1 MRVAVVAVLAAIS
14 LAVAVSGAVG
24 VLRLPDVYLRI
35 QASSKTVTLG
45 TLPLLVAVV
54 VAKGIDSVYASR
66 ALIVAVLVLV
76 LNPLASHALARAA
89 YRAGVPM
96 WPGAIADQPRERPS
110 KSTMDGES

>member
-1 MRVAVVAVLAAIS
+1 MVGLLAAIS

-66 ALIVAVLVLV
+66 ALVVAVLVLV

-89 YRAGVPM
+89 YRTGVPM
-96 WPGAIADQPRERPS
+96 WPGSVADQPRERPPQ
-110 KSTMDGES
+110 STVDGES